1 MALDARRR
9 PRGITTKRELVDLAK
24 AAVPSVSISTPDLVH
39 ITSVGWGRRIIDSGS
54 LQPKQCNVF
63 GKDLVYFFVARPAY
77 RFGNGDQKNDQ
88 LNFFPFAIV
97 LSPEALPT
105 PYHVYPFD
113 TGAFM
118 AGFFDPV
125 VDPSIYIEDYELD
138 PDLSAACRHLEWA
151 FEDVTNYFDARIK
164 PSLVGSIPHWRAVGQ
179 SWTRIAGLAGVGS
192 GKPDRRAS
200 AVEIAYLQSIDL
212 RQGHGRLLVFPE
224 QLLEDPNGR
233 NTDFL
238 NMLRILD
245 IEFETYDWRANE
257 TPDSYSATI
266 SAVIRR
272 KLKGVAT

>member
-1 MALDARRR
+1 
-9 PRGITTKRELVDLAK
+9 
-24 AAVPSVSISTPDLVH
+24 
-39 ITSVGWGRRIIDSGS
+39 
-54 LQPKQCNVF
+54 
-63 GKDLVYFFVARPAY
+63 
-77 RFGNGDQKNDQ
+77 
-88 LNFFPFAIV
+88 
-97 LSPEALPT
+97 
-105 PYHVYPFD
+105 
-113 TGAFM
+113 M